1 MGTLLSLDDPV
12 GRLGRALAAA
22 GHPAGHD
29 RAAAALSA
37 EIAHYRAN
45 MHRGATREGLEDLR
59 AECAG
64 VLAAALPEP
73 RPSPAL
79 ARELLHEALAFR
91 LFPDAIPA
99 LRAFAAAGVPVAVV
113 SDWDVSLPDT
123 LGRLGVG
130 DLVQAVVTS
139 AEVGARKPDPRPF
152 RAALA
157 ALGRRGPEVVHC
169 GDDPRLDCAGARA
182 AGMTG
187 VTIARGRDVAPGPC
201 LEVPDLRRL
210 GDLVLG

>member
-99 LRAFAAAGVPVAVV
+99 LRAFAAAGQV
-113 SDWDVSLPDT
+113 DT
-123 LGRLGVG
+123 LVGASASVREQFSQITEAVGTTSATLETIAAASQEVAAAAGETGR
-130 DLVQAVVTS
+130 AS
-139 AEVGARKPDPRPF
+139 AEVAQ
-152 RAALA
+152 LA
-157 ALGRRGPEVVHC
+157 EQVTGIASRLSA
-169 GDDPRLDCAGARA
+169 GD
-182 AGMTG
+182 
-187 VTIARGRDVAPGPC
+187 
-201 LEVPDLRRL
+201 EEE
-210 GDLVLG
+210 